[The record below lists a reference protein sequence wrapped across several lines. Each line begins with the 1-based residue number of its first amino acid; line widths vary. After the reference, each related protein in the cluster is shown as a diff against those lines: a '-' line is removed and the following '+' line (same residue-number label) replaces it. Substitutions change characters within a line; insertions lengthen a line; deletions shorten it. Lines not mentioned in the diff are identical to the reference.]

1 MLKNYFKIA
10 WRNLL
15 RNKAYSAINIAGL
28 ATGISACILIF
39 FYVKDE
45 LTYEQ
50 HFDKYD
56 RIFRVVTDINLQG
69 QQDKFAR
76 SPAPLAAAMQKDYP
90 EIQKVARLLPIGK
103 QTVWLEDK
111 AYNEEDLFF
120 ADSTFFDIFSYEFL
134 VGNPQTA
141 LQNAQTVV
149 VSDRLAEKYFGA
161 IEDAVGQVLQFS
173 NNAYVV
179 TGVFKDD
186 QHSHIKANL
195 FLSERTLKYHAA
207 DSANYSWFAMNWFT
221 YILLSE
227 PDQASSFQ
235 QKLDRL
241 YNQEVAP
248 WSEKYNVSARLKFSL
263 QPISVIHLTSDRTYD
278 ISPAGNKSYVYI
290 FGLVAVF
297 ILLIACI
304 NYMNLATARSSKRAR
319 EVGLRKVVGAHR
331 SQLVWQFV
339 GESIL
344 ITLMAI
350 LLAVASVE
358 IMLPYF
364 NALTGKNF
372 THASFTDASF
382 IGTLAL
388 IVLFVGIIAG
398 SYPAFF
404 LSKFKPAEV
413 LKSDKNPRSNSFF
426 RKGLVV
432 VQFTI
437 SLILISGTLIVYR
450 QMQFLKN
457 SGLGFHKEQL
467 LVIEVPLG
475 DSTLT
480 NRLPEVKAKLLKQP
494 QVEKVST
501 SIQIPGERTSRVL
514 VQTKEKD
521 RIVEKTMAAMFVD
534 YDFLDL
540 MGIKLVKGR
549 NFSKNHSSDQK
560 AAYLINEAAAREL
573 GWKNPLGKKL
583 VMGDYDSSMVVG
595 IVKDFHYTSLH
606 HKIEPLIIAL
616 APTPPAY
623 LLVRLKPEH
632 LPRTIRNVEAI
643 WKTFDPKHPMEY
655 YFLDDNFAKQYRSE
669 EKMLTVFGYFAG
681 LTILI
686 ACLGLFGLTSFT
698 AEQRTKEIGIR
709 KVLGSSVTDIIIL
722 LSKDFALLVL
732 IAIILACPVAWY
744 GMHYWL
750 QDFAYQLPIQWWV
763 FVVAGVAALVIA
775 MLTVSFQAAKA
786 AWLNPVKA
794 LRSE

>member
-39 FYVKDE
+39 FYVKHE

-50 HFDKYD
+50 DFDKYD
-56 RIFRVVTDINLQG
+56 RIYRVVTDINLQG

-90 EIQKVARLLPIGK
+90 EIEKVARLLPIGK

-149 VSDRLAEKYFGA
+149 ISDRLAEKYFGSVD
-161 IEDAVGQVLQFS
+161 DAVGQVLQFS
-173 NNAYVV
+173 NNAYVI
-179 TGVFKDD
+179 TGVFKDT

-195 FLSERTLKYHAA
+195 FLAERTLKYDDT
-207 DSANYSWFAMNWFT
+207 DSTNYSWFAMNWFT
-221 YILLSE
+221 YILLPE
-227 PDQASSFQ
+227 PEQEGSFQ

-241 YNQEVAP
+241 YNQKVAP
-248 WSEKYNVSARLKFSL
+248 WTEKYNVSAQLKFSL
-263 QPISVIHLTSDRTYD
+263 QPISVIHLTPDRTYD

-331 SQLVWQFV
+331 SQLIWQFV
-339 GESIL
+339 GESVL

-358 IMLPYF
+358 IMLPFF
-364 NALTGKNF
+364 NTLTGKNF
-372 THASFTDASF
+372 THASFTEVSF
-382 IGTLAL
+382 IGTLIL
-388 IVLFVGIIAG
+388 IVLFVGLIAG

-413 LKSDKNPRSNSFF
+413 LKTDKNPRSNAFF

-437 SLILISGTLIVYR
+437 SLILISGTVIVYR

-457 SGLGFHKEQL
+457 SELGFQKEQL

-480 NRLPEVKAKLLKQP
+480 SSLPEVKEKLLRQP
-494 QVEKVST
+494 DIEKVST
-501 SIQIPGERTSRVL
+501 SVQIPGERTSRAL
-514 VQTKEKD
+514 VQVEEKNQV
-521 RIVEKTMAAMFVD
+521 IEKTMAAMFVD
-534 YDFLDL
+534 HDFLDL
-540 MGIKLVKGR
+540 MGIKLIKGR
-549 NFSKNHSSDQK
+549 NFLKDSPADVKG
-560 AAYLINEAAAREL
+560 AYIINEAAAHEL
-573 GWKNPLGKKL
+573 GWTDPVGKKL
-583 VMGDYDSSMVVG
+583 VMGDYDSSTVVG
-595 IVKDFHYTSLH
+595 LVKDFHYTSLH

-616 APTPPAY
+616 SPTPPAY
-623 LLVRLKPEH
+623 LLVRLKPDH
-632 LPRTIRNVEAI
+632 LPRTVRTVESI

-655 YFLDDNFAKQYRSE
+655 FFLDDNFAKQYRSE
-669 EKMLTVFGYFAG
+669 EKMLTVFGYFAL

-709 KVLGSSVTDIIIL
+709 KVLGSSVTDIVIL

-744 GMHYWL
+744 SMHYWL
-750 QDFAYQLPIQWWV
+750 QDFAYQLPIKWWV
-763 FVVAGVAALVIA
+763 FGLAGVAALVIA

>member
-39 FYVKDE
+39 FYVKHE

-50 HFDKYD
+50 QFDKYD
-56 RIFRVVTDINLQG
+56 RIYRVVTDINLEG

-90 EIQKVARLLPIGK
+90 AIEKVARLLPLNK

-111 AYNEEDLFF
+111 AYNEEGLFF

-134 VGNPQTA
+134 VGNPRTA
-141 LQNAQTVV
+141 LQIARTVV
-149 VSDRLAEKYFGA
+149 ISDRLAEKYFDSVDNA
-161 IEDAVGQVLQFS
+161 MGQVLQFS

-186 QHSHIKANL
+186 HHSHIEANM
-195 FLSERTLKYHAA
+195 FLSERTLKYSYA
-207 DSANYSWFAMNWFT
+207 DSANYTWFPMAWFT
-221 YILLSE
+221 YILLPESAQE
-227 PDQASSFQ
+227 SSIQ
-235 QKLDRL
+235 QELDHL
-241 YNQEVAP
+241 YNQKVAP
-248 WSEKYNVSARLKFSL
+248 WLEKYEVSARLRFSL
-263 QPISVIHLTSDRTYD
+263 QPISAIHLTSDRTYD

-290 FGLVAVF
+290 FSFVAVF

-331 SQLVWQFV
+331 AQLVWQFV
-339 GESIL
+339 GESVL

-358 IMLPYF
+358 IMLPFF
-364 NALTGKNF
+364 NALTGKDF
-372 THASFTDASF
+372 THASFTEPSF

-388 IVLFVGIIAG
+388 IVLFVGLIAG

-413 LKSDKNPRSNSFF
+413 LKNDKNPRSNAFF

-457 SGLGFHKEQL
+457 SELGFQKEQL

-475 DSTLT
+475 DSSLT
-480 NRLPEVKAKLLKQP
+480 NSLPKIKAKMLQQP
-494 QVEKVST
+494 NVEKVST
-501 SIQIPGERTSRVL
+501 SVQIPGERTVRVL
-514 VQTKEKD
+514 VQTQVKEQV
-521 RIVEKTMAAMFVD
+521 VEKTMAAMFVD
-534 YDFLDL
+534 HDFIDL
-540 MGIKLVKGR
+540 MGIKLLKGR
-549 NFSKNHSSDQK
+549 NFSKNDPTDLK
-560 AAYLINEAAAREL
+560 GAYLINEAAARDL
-573 GWKNPLGKKL
+573 GWKDPLGKKL
-583 VMGDYDSSMVVG
+583 AMGDYDSSTVVG
-595 IVKDFHYTSLH
+595 VIKDFHYTSLH
-606 HKIEPLIIAL
+606 HKIEPLVIAL
-616 APTPPAY
+616 SPTPPAY
-623 LLVRLKPEH
+623 LLVRLKPNH
-632 LPRTIRNVEAI
+632 LPLTLRKVEAI

-655 YFLDDNFAKQYRSE
+655 FFLDANFAKQYRSE

-709 KVLGSSVTDIIIL
+709 KVLGSSVTDIVIL

-732 IAIILACPVAWY
+732 ISIILACPVAWY
-744 GMHYWL
+744 SMHYWL
-750 QDFAYQLPIQWWV
+750 KDFAYQLPIQWWV
-763 FVVAGVAALVIA
+763 FVVAGVAALFIA